1 MRRAKP
7 EILMHDGQLPMGV
20 TGRHGAFVA
29 ALLMLLACASG
40 VQAQSYANLPVIK
53 PVQSCAELGKM
64 DLSHAADRPATIQSA
79 TLIETEK
86 GPFCKVLGN
95 IEPSI
100 GYEVD
105 LPVEHWTQRY
115 LEGGC
120 GGLCGMR
127 GVGVTNA
134 SSCAPALNGEF
145 VVAGDDMGHEGQM
158 GGPGEAEFARDPQ
171 KRIDF
176 AYRGNHETTLVAKAL
191 IQAFYGQGPRYS
203 YFMGC
208 SDGGREAL
216 MEAQRYPNDFD
227 GISAGDPA
235 ALFQVQNSFYHAW
248 STLADKRADGTNIL
262 MPAKLQ
268 LVHDAA
274 IAHCDT
280 FSGVQDGLLQ
290 DPRTCVFNPASLRCP
305 AESADTSTCLTADE
319 ASVVQKL
326 YDGASDG
333 QGHHYTFGAQRGG
346 EAQWGLA
353 RSPTGTSMSAGM
365 ASRSMEFVI
374 LPTVSPADGDVS
386 KFAFTDAN
394 FARVSEL
401 APLYD
406 ATNTNLKPFAAHGG
420 KLILWHG
427 WSDTSITPGISIA
440 YYQGVQKFVGA
451 AATDKFL
458 RLFLLPGVG
467 HCGGG
472 DGYDQ
477 IDLLSPLMAWTELG
491 RAPAQLLAG
500 KSAEPRMGPPGG
512 GPPGGGPGTGGPVAG
527 PRSNIANGA
536 GGPAGGGP
544 PPGAGPGGR
553 SPFASPAP
561 RLLATR
567 PVYPYPFI
575 PHYTGQGDPKD
586 AANYTEAKSPISAPQ
601 EFGNESEQLIGPDNQ
616 RIYEVKDGKVVVSGG
631 N

>member
-1 MRRAKP
+1 MPKPVQQMLTTRRY
-7 EILMHDGQLPMGV
+7 GCS
-20 TGRHGAFVA
+20 VA
-29 ALLMLLACASG
+29 AILALFGAASNA
-40 VQAQSYANLPVIK
+40 QAQSYANLPIIK
-53 PVQSCAELGKM
+53 PIVSCAALGKT
-64 DLSHAADRPATIQSA
+64 DLSRAADTPATVQSA

-95 IEPSI
+95 IEPTI
-100 GYEVD
+100 GFEVD

-127 GVGVTNA
+127 SVGVTNA
-134 SSCAPALNGEF
+134 SGCAPALNGEF

-158 GGPGEAEFARDPQ
+158 GGPGEAEFAKDPQ

-176 AYRGNHETTLVAKAL
+176 AYRGNHETTLIAKAL
-191 IQAFYGQGPRYS
+191 IKSFYGQGPRYS

-216 MEAQRYPNDFD
+216 MEAQRYPTDFD

-248 STLADKRADGTNIL
+248 NTLADKRADGTNIL

-268 LVHDAA
+268 LLHDAV
-274 IAHCDT
+274 IAECDT
-280 FSGVQDGLLQ
+280 LSGVTDGLLQ
-290 DPRTCVFNPASLRCP
+290 DPRACTFDPASLQCSTG
-305 AESADTSTCLTADE
+305 ASDTSGCLTAE
-319 ASVVQKL
+319 ETHVLQEL

-333 QGHHYTFGAQRGG
+333 QGHHYTFGAQRGS
-346 EAQWGLA
+346 EAQWGLPS
-353 RSPTGTSMSAGM
+353 SPTATSMSAGM

-374 LPTVSPADGDVS
+374 LPNVSPADGEVS

-394 FARVSEL
+394 FARISEL
-401 APLYD
+401 APLYN
-406 ATNTNLKPFAAHGG
+406 ATNTNLKPFATHGG

-440 YYQGVQKFVGA
+440 YYQGVQKFIGA

-477 IDLLSPLMAWTELG
+477 IDLLSPLMAWTELNQ
-491 RAPAQLLAG
+491 APMQLLSG
-500 KSAEPRMGPPGG
+500 KSAEARTGPPGG
-512 GPPGGGPGTGGPVAG
+512 GPSGRVPGTNGPGAG
-527 PRSNIANGA
+527 P
-536 GGPAGGGP
+536 PGGGP

-553 SPFASPAP
+553 GPLASAP
-561 RLLATR
+561 PKLLATR

-575 PHYTGQGDPKD
+575 PHYTGNGDPKD
-586 AANYTEAKSPISAPQ
+586 AANYAEVKSPITVPQ
-601 EFGNESEQLIGPDNQ
+601 VFSNEAETLIGPDNQ
-616 RIYEVKDGKVVVSGG
+616 EIYGAKDGKLVVLDG